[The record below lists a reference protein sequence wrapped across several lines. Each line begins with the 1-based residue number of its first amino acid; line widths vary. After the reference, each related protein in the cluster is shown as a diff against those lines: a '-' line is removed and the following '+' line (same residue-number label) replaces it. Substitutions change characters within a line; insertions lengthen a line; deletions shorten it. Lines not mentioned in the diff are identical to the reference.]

1 VRTYQFAR
9 FLERSTSLPF
19 TVAGVH
25 FLPDYGRTPTPG
37 TNCRVLNTEELRR
50 QVAQETGAVIA
61 TGDFNGNP
69 VLVQRECDVEEGS
82 EPRDWWTVMTND
94 TDGGLVWSDAVRT
107 RHRDRGSTMEGQ
119 WTFQHRHA
127 TENCD
132 GVMRPRRSRIDYVF
146 VSGALVAEASADDP
160 GWAGEVP
167 GTRHPVNK
175 TYSDHRFV
183 RARLVLGGPA
193 RPTAPSATPAKA
205 GVIELAWAPVDQA
218 TGYVVYRARPGKP
231 YASLTRVDG
240 SVTAY
245 TDGAT
250 AHAQNYR
257 YAVAAVGADG
267 AQGLESRPRWER
279 ADARGPRVMGIS
291 PRSGARSVS
300 RGTSIVVRFNEPIDA
315 DSVSGSTIQ
324 LVQKARWK
332 TGRDK
337 MVRGRVTVTSARTI
351 RFDPS
356 TRLRDDR
363 NFVVKVRAVYD
374 LLGNRGTAFRSS
386 FST

>member
-1 VRTYQFAR
+1 
-9 FLERSTSLPF
+9 
-19 TVAGVH
+19 
-25 FLPDYGRTPTPG
+25 
-37 TNCRVLNTEELRR
+37 
-50 QVAQETGAVIA
+50 
-61 TGDFNGNP
+61 
-69 VLVQRECDVEEGS
+69 
-82 EPRDWWTVMTND
+82 
-94 TDGGLVWSDAVRT
+94 
-107 RHRDRGSTMEGQ
+107 
-119 WTFQHRHA
+119 
-127 TENCD
+127 
-132 GVMRPRRSRIDYVF
+132 

-160 GWAGEVP
+160 GWAGEEP

-193 RPTAPSATPAKA
+193 RPTAPSATAAKA
-205 GVIELAWAPVDQA
+205 GVIQLAWAPVDQA
-218 TGYVVYRARPGKP
+218 TGYVLYRALPGKP

-250 AHAQNYR
+250 AHAQSYR
-257 YAVAAVGADG
+257 YAVAAIGTDG

-279 ADARGPRVMGIS
+279 ADARGPRVMSIT
-291 PRSGARSVS
+291 PRSGARSVP

-332 TGRDK
+332 KGRDK
-337 MVRGRVTVTSARTI
+337 TIGGRVRMTSASTI
-351 RFDPS
+351 MFDPAF
-356 TRLRDDR
+356 RLRPGR
-363 NFVVKVRAVYD
+363 TFVVRVRTVED
-374 LLGNRGTAFRSS
+374 LLGNRGSSFRSN